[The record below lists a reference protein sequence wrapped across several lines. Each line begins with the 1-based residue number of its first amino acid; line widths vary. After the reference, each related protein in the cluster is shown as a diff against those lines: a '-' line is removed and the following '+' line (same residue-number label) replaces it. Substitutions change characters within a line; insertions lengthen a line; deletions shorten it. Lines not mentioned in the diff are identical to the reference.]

1 MSREIKFRIWS
12 AGTNAGE
19 MIYLD
24 RLNLTGDSVGWADDE
39 NGNEY
44 EFSDKCP
51 LMQFTG
57 LYDKNGKPIFES
69 DIVKFI
75 NSTID
80 STKDV
85 ERIGVVEYDISN
97 IGGCRFMPISKEERA
112 FEDEMGVR
120 FSWSELEVLGNI
132 YEHPRIPSTS
142 HPFKKEYPS

>member
-57 LYDKNGKPIFES
+57 LHDKNSLKELYEGDIIDADGKL
-69 DIVKFI
+69 K
-75 NSTID
+75 
-80 STKDV
+80 
-85 ERIGVVEYDISN
+85 
-97 IGGCRFMPISKEERA
+97 
-112 FEDEMGVR
+112 
-120 FSWSELEVLGNI
+120 GNI
-132 YEHPRIPSTS
+132 YESPQIYQEGIDCLIEGMGTEAWRNTESIAMGRGCRYS
-142 HPFKKEYPS
+142 KQ